1 MIFKIK
7 KIHPKAKT
15 PKYAFGGDAGMDLF
29 SVEEFI
35 LKPGDIKAIKTGII
49 VELPPKTV
57 GLIWDKSGLALKSGI
72 KVMGGVIDESY
83 RGEIG
88 VIVTNLF
95 KKDYSIKIGDKIAQL
110 LIQKIERPEIVEVED
125 LSQTERSGKGFGSTG
140 NK

>member
-7 KIHPKAKT
+7 KIHSKAKT
-15 PKYAFGGDAGMDLF
+15 PKYALKEDAGLDLF
-29 SVEEFI
+29 SVEDVLI
-35 LKPGDIKAIKTGII
+35 KPGEIVAVKTGIT
-49 VELPPKTV
+49 VELPRSTV

-88 VIVTNLF
+88 VIVTNLSD
-95 KKDYSIKIGDKIAQL
+95 KNHGVKIGDKIAQL
-110 LIQKIERPEIVEVED
+110 LVQKIERPEILEVKD
-125 LSQTERSGKGFGSTG
+125 LSDTERSEKGFGSTG